1 MNTYDPC
8 NPFIAAVKA
17 EHREMH
23 LALANLQRRLDA
35 IQPGDVA
42 QRLPEVRRQFDELRQ
57 RLAAHF
63 QEEEAGG
70 CLDVAVA
77 RLPRLGEAVTR
88 IEDEHPRILAAL
100 DALLERVAGN
110 TPAEQWPDVLLAYRE
125 LATMLAQHEALENR
139 VLEQGFNEDLTTA
152 V

>member
-1 MNTYDPC
+1 MNTHDPC

-23 LALANLQRRLDA
+23 LALANLQRRLEA
-35 IQPGDVA
+35 IAPEQVA
-42 QRLPEVRRQFDELRQ
+42 AKLPEMRQHFEALRK

-63 QEEEAGG
+63 QEEEGGG
-70 CLDVAVA
+70 CLEEAAA

-88 IEDEHPRILAAL
+88 IEEEHPRILSAL
-100 DALLERVAGN
+100 DALRQRLAGAL
-110 TPAEQWPDVLLAYRE
+110 TSEQWPDVLLAYRE